1 MDTKHFLANELHLS
15 QFQPQQARY
24 QTELVIGLILSKCID
39 KILISIRN
47 SNLQLDVSLHFSA
60 SFRWFVECVVF
71 QPLGITR
78 SFPSPCLVSHY
89 FCWWAVPC
97 LLLSDSGIFIFI
109 HDVSS
114 MPICWTKAGKMIP
127 MMIFYILNIHTLL
140 PVTKLSKRTTD
151 QSQAVSIL
159 SLGWKFMDS

>member
-1 MDTKHFLANELHLS
+1 MDTKNFLANDLS
-15 QFQPQQARY
+15 QLQPQQARY
-24 QTELVIGLILSKCID
+24 QTELVIRLIHYKCID

-78 SFPSPCLVSHY
+78 SFPSPCLVNHY
-89 FCWWAVPC
+89 FCWWAAPF

-114 MPICWTKAGKMIP
+114 MPICWMKAGKMIP
-127 MMIFYILNIHTLL
+127 MMIFYILNIL